1 LSTPHGGFSV
11 TIIMI
16 KNNFQNT
23 QRLSTNIIIKFISL
37 KVDLKGRHHF
47 TFTNDKRFTLKIGF
61 KGIPQSYSSVI
72 KMISVPTY
80 IVS

>member
-1 LSTPHGGFSV
+1 LSTPQGGFSV

-16 KNNFQNT
+16 KNNFKNT
-23 QRLSTNIIIKFISL
+23 QRLSTNIIEKLFHIKFLSL

-47 TFTNDKRFTLKIGF
+47 TFTNDKRFTLKLGF

-72 KMISVPTY
+72 K
-80 IVS
+80 